1 MRKLTPSSRSIVQI
15 FTSLCL
21 SQVKEQLIYN
31 LACSTSN
38 PESFLLNG
46 DLFVFTHNKSFIV
59 DESLKD
65 YGCGIE
71 VCNGL
76 N

>member
-1 MRKLTPSSRSIVQI
+1 MRKFAHSPSAIIQM

-21 SQVKEQLIYN
+21 SQVKEQLFDN
-31 LACSTSN
+31 LAYNSAN
-38 PESFLLNG
+38 PESFVLDGN
-46 DLFVFTHNKSFIV
+46 LFVFTHNKSFIL

-71 VCNGL
+71 ICNGL